1 MAERRGNGRNMGFV
15 NFIVELLHD
24 PRMAIASWIAAG
36 PLMAYGCVFLIVFI
50 ETGVVF
56 FPFLPGDSLLF
67 ASGFFAQG
75 GGFNIVALLATAW
88 CAAILG
94 DQCNFMI
101 GHFFGRKIIESG
113 KVKVMTPERIEKSEK
128 FLEKWGHL
136 AIFLGRFFPFIRTFV
151 PFIAG
156 MGGMHWRNFVVF
168 NVLGG
173 ITWSTL
179 FTLLGYFF
187 GGIPFVQDHFELLIV
202 GIILV
207 SVVPTIVGLVK
218 SRLANA
224 ASTWRSAERRAASG
238 LRGECRY
245 LGAVDGKLRSRWRLA
260 RRAMSPRA
268 MSATTPDRRVSQ
280 QASPRQ
286 AAKRPSCS
294 SERGSM
300 LYAIMLVRPFAW

>member
-1 MAERRGNGRNMGFV
+1 MGFID
-15 NFIVELLHD
+15 FIANLLRD
-24 PRMAIASWIAAG
+24 PRAAIAGWIAAG
-36 PLMAYGCVFLIVFI
+36 PLTAYGFVFLIIFI

-75 GGFNIVALLATAW
+75 GGFNIWALLAVAW

-101 GHFFGRKIIESG
+101 GHFFGRRILASG
-113 KVKVMTPERIEKSEK
+113 KVKVMTPERMEKSEK

-156 MGGMHWRNFVVF
+156 MGGMHWRNFVIF

-173 ITWSTL
+173 VTWSTL

-202 GIILV
+202 GIVLV
-207 SVVPTIVGLVK
+207 SVIPTVAGLV
-218 SRLANA
+218 
-224 ASTWRSAERRAASG
+224 
-238 LRGECRY
+238 
-245 LGAVDGKLRSRWRLA
+245 RSRMKA
-260 RRAMSPRA
+260 RRA
-268 MSATTPDRRVSQ
+268 
-280 QASPRQ
+280 
-286 AAKRPSCS
+286 
-294 SERGSM
+294 
-300 LYAIMLVRPFAW
+300 

>member
-1 MAERRGNGRNMGFV
+1 MGFV
-15 NFIVELLHD
+15 DFIANLLRD
-24 PRMAIASWIAAG
+24 PRAAIASWIAAG
-36 PLMAYGCVFLIVFI
+36 PLTAYGFVFLIILV

-75 GGFNIVALLATAW
+75 GGFNIFALLGVAW
-88 CAAILG
+88 VAAILG

-101 GHFFGRKIIESG
+101 GHFFGTRIVASG
-113 KVKVMTPERIEKSEK
+113 KVKAMTPERMEKSEK
-128 FLEKWGHL
+128 FLDKWGHL

-156 MGGMHWRNFVVF
+156 MGGMHWRNFVIF

-187 GGIPFVQDHFELLIV
+187 GGIPAVQEHFELVVV

-207 SVVPTIVGLVK
+207 SVIPAVAGAIRAHV
-218 SRLANA
+218 NA
-224 ASTWRSAERRAASG
+224 RKAADAE
-238 LRGECRY
+238 
-245 LGAVDGKLRSRWRLA
+245 
-260 RRAMSPRA
+260 
-268 MSATTPDRRVSQ
+268 
-280 QASPRQ
+280 
-286 AAKRPSCS
+286 
-294 SERGSM
+294 
-300 LYAIMLVRPFAW
+300 

>member
-1 MAERRGNGRNMGFV
+1 MGFV
-15 NFIVELLHD
+15 DFIANLLRD
-24 PRMAIASWIAAG
+24 PRAAIASWIAAG
-36 PLMAYGCVFLIVFI
+36 PLTAYGFVFLIIFV

-75 GGFNIVALLATAW
+75 GGFNICARLGVAW
-88 CAAILG
+88 VAAILG

-101 GHFFGRKIIESG
+101 GHFFGTRIVASG
-113 KVKVMTPERIEKSEK
+113 KVKAMTPERMEKSEK
-128 FLEKWGHL
+128 FLDKWGHL

-156 MGGMHWRNFVVF
+156 MGGMHWRNFVIF

-187 GGIPFVQDHFELLIV
+187 GGIPAVQEHFELVVV

-207 SVVPTIVGLVK
+207 SVIPAVAGAIRAHV
-218 SRLANA
+218 NA
-224 ASTWRSAERRAASG
+224 RKAADAE
-238 LRGECRY
+238 
-245 LGAVDGKLRSRWRLA
+245 
-260 RRAMSPRA
+260 
-268 MSATTPDRRVSQ
+268 
-280 QASPRQ
+280 
-286 AAKRPSCS
+286 
-294 SERGSM
+294 
-300 LYAIMLVRPFAW
+300 

>member
-1 MAERRGNGRNMGFV
+1 MGFV

-24 PRMAIASWIAAG
+24 PRTAIASWIAAG

-218 SRLANA
+218 SRLGKKQ
-224 ASTWRSAERRAASG
+224 EPQK
-238 LRGECRY
+238 RGKHM
-245 LGAVDGKLRSRWRLA
+245 A
-260 RRAMSPRA
+260 
-268 MSATTPDRRVSQ
+268 
-280 QASPRQ
+280 
-286 AAKRPSCS
+286 
-294 SERGSM
+294 
-300 LYAIMLVRPFAW
+300 

>member
-1 MAERRGNGRNMGFV
+1 MGFV
-15 NFIVELLHD
+15 DFIANLLRD
-24 PRMAIASWIAAG
+24 PRAAIASWIAAG
-36 PLMAYGCVFLIVFI
+36 PLTAYGFVFLIIFV

-75 GGFNIVALLATAW
+75 GGFNIFALLGVAW
-88 CAAILG
+88 VAAILG

-101 GHFFGRKIIESG
+101 GHFFGTRIVASG
-113 KVKVMTPERIEKSEK
+113 KVKAMTPERMEKSEK
-128 FLEKWGHL
+128 FLDKWGHL

-156 MGGMHWRNFVVF
+156 MGGMHWRNFVSF

-187 GGIPFVQDHFELLIV
+187 GGIPAVQEHFELVVV

-207 SVVPTIVGLVK
+207 SVIPAVAG
-218 SRLANA
+218 ANRAHVNARKA
-224 ASTWRSAERRAASG
+224 ADAE
-238 LRGECRY
+238 
-245 LGAVDGKLRSRWRLA
+245 
-260 RRAMSPRA
+260 
-268 MSATTPDRRVSQ
+268 
-280 QASPRQ
+280 
-286 AAKRPSCS
+286 
-294 SERGSM
+294 
-300 LYAIMLVRPFAW
+300 